1 MTLSL
6 QNAEQTR
13 LRVLKLITKEKTSRQ
28 QRHVSDLMSPSPSD
42 LLLHWTTGPWSYECD
57 YRGFCKQDGS
67 QLGPYR
73 VTLAYI
79 SSYEEG
85 PGALEVGWSWG
96 DNVTRYLR
104 AIVRLSCIMEPRT
117 MEAAE
122 SFLLCSGRGKK
133 KSWAPST
140 SSKARQMR
148 ARGRVWKPSAF
159 IGMLMD
165 LEDIYLQGYNRAQIQ
180 QWLSVILPKRGERSI
195 VGHFMDRKETNYWK
209 LEGSGR
215 QI

>member
-1 MTLSL
+1 MTLLL

-13 LRVLKLITKEKTSRQ
+13 LRVLKLITKEKSSRQ
-28 QRHVSDLMSPSPSD
+28 QRHLSDLMSPSPND

-57 YRGFCKQDGS
+57 YRGLCKQDGS
-67 QLGPYR
+67 QLGPYG

-122 SFLLCSGRGKK
+122 SFLLCSGREKK
-133 KSWAPST
+133 KAELPAHQ
-140 SSKARQMR
+140 ARQ
-148 ARGRVWKPSAF
+148 GRWGQGAGSGNHLHSSECWRIWKIF
-159 IGMLMD
+159 IYKDTIEHRHNSGFQSFFRRERKD
-165 LEDIYLQGYNRAQIQ
+165 LL
-180 QWLSVILPKRGERSI
+180 WLTLWAEKRGIIE
-195 VGHFMDRKETNYWK
+195 N
-209 LEGSGR
+209 
-215 QI
+215 

>member
-13 LRVLKLITKEKTSRQ
+13 LRVLKLITKEKSSRQ

-67 QLGPYR
+67 QLGPYW

-122 SFLLCSGRGKK
+122 SFFLCSGRGKK
-133 KSWAPST
+133 KKLSSQHIKQGKADEGEGQGLETICIHWNADGFGRYLST
-140 SSKARQMR
+140 R
-148 ARGRVWKPSAF
+148 
-159 IGMLMD
+159 
-165 LEDIYLQGYNRAQIQ
+165 IQ
-180 QWLSVILPKRGERSI
+180 
-195 VGHFMDRKETNYWK
+195 
-209 LEGSGR
+209 
-215 QI
+215 